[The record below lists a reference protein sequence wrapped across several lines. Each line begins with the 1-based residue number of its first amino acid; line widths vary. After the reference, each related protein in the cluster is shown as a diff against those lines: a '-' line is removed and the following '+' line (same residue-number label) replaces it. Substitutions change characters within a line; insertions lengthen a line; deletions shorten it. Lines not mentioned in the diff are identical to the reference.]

1 VVRLYE
7 FPGMHK
13 KCSNQNVKMKA
24 IKCSKCSLYFKQVVK
39 LIVQK
44 NIKGVVCVI
53 RVNFFGYYVGT
64 IKREGGQ
71 NAEFQRDY

>member
-1 VVRLYE
+1 
-7 FPGMHK
+7 MHK

-24 IKCSKCSLYFKQVVK
+24 IKCSKCSLYFKQLVK
-39 LIVQK
+39 QIVQK
-44 NIKGVVCVI
+44 NITGMVF
-53 RVNFFGYYVGT
+53 RVKFFWILGT